1 MNDLPISVPL
11 AGASNLRDLGGWR
24 TANGR
29 RVRRGVVFRS
39 ASLATLTDADV
50 DTIATLGLRT
60 VCDLRGEREAA
71 MAPSRL
77 PPGVERVL
85 LPIEP
90 QVGGS
95 IRDLLK
101 REIATGEDVVGLMER
116 AYLAYG
122 TSHLFQYRAL
132 FDTLAQP
139 ERRPLLFHCT
149 AGKDRT
155 GFAAALILLALG
167 ATREAILADYAATD
181 RLWRREFTLPP
192 NTPAPLA
199 EALYA
204 THPTL
209 LSEALD
215 AAIAPFGDEAAFL
228 DVGLG
233 LDAARLSTLRE
244 VLLDSPQH
252 DASNG

>member
-1 MNDLPISVPL
+1 MDDLPISVPL
-11 AGASNLRDLGGWR
+11 TGASNLRDLGGWR
-24 TANGR
+24 TVDGR
-29 RVRRGVVFRS
+29 RVRRSLVFRS
-39 ASLATLTDADV
+39 ASLATLTDADLATV
-50 DTIATLGLRT
+50 ATLGLRT

-71 MAPSRL
+71 AAPSRL
-77 PPGVERVL
+77 PAGVERVL

-101 REIATGEDVVGLMER
+101 REVATGEDVVGLMER

-132 FDTLAQP
+132 FAVLADAARQP
-139 ERRPLLFHCT
+139 VLFHCT

-155 GFAAALILLALG
+155 GFGAALLLLALG
-167 ATREAILADYAATD
+167 VDRATILADYMATD

-192 NTPAPLA
+192 GTPAPLA

-204 THPTL
+204 THPGL
-209 LSEALD
+209 LIAALD
-215 AAIAPFGDEAAFL
+215 AAIAPFGDAAAL
-228 DVGLG
+228 LSDGLG
-233 LDAARLSTLRE
+233 VDVAALRGA
-244 VLLDSPQH
+244 LLE
-252 DASNG
+252 

>member
-1 MNDLPISVPL
+1 MHDAPLSVPL
-11 AGASNLRDLGGWR
+11 EGASNLRDLGGWR
-24 TANGR
+24 TAEGR

-50 DTIATLGLRT
+50 DTVATLGLRT

-71 MAPSRL
+71 TAPSRL

-132 FDTLAQP
+132 FDVLADGARQP
-139 ERRPLLFHCT
+139 VLFHCT

-155 GFAAALILLALG
+155 GFGAALLLLALG
-167 ATREAILADYAATD
+167 ADRATILADYVATD

-204 THPTL
+204 THPDL
-209 LSEALD
+209 LIAALD
-215 AAIAPFGDEAAFL
+215 AAIAPFGNEAAL
-228 DVGLG
+228 LRDGLNVDV
-233 LDAARLSTLRE
+233 AALRQA
-244 VLLDSPQH
+244 LLE
-252 DASNG
+252 